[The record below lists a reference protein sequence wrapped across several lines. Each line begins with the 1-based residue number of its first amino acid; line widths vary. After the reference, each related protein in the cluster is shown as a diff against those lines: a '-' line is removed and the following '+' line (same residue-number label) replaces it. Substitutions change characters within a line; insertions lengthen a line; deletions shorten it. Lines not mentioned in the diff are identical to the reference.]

1 MRQNNV
7 GNLFIIACVVL
18 TVAIWF
24 IFPPVNDGRDNFE
37 RQYAGEIIGSINIV
51 LMSFALLLS
60 ARPKWAE
67 KYFGGLDKMYVTH
80 RRLATSAFLLIFV
93 HVLTVPITLT
103 GWGLGNYLA
112 VIAFAGL
119 VSIVLVSLAPRI
131 AFLNKLTGGTYEGWK
146 NLKKYM
152 GIFFIIAY
160 VHPLLIKNPLDA
172 FIPINFVQV
181 FFIIGT
187 VSYLYADEG
196 WSNFKKYFG
205 VLFIL
210 MCIIFLTA
218 KDMLEAVGI
227 FAISGIWI
235 MIVIGVV
242 SSLYMKLFMRHFKK
256 HVPYTVETVKHPNQT
271 TTEVTL
277 RAKREPIKKQRAG
290 QFLFVRFP
298 GDRSLNES
306 HPFTISSAPQ
316 EDVLRLTIKASGDFT
331 RDLFAKLKPGM
342 DAIIEGAYG
351 MFDFKAGGPKQIWI
365 AGGIGLTP
373 FLSFLRSLKGTL
385 NHDVDFYYTVRHK
398 EEALFTDEI
407 EAAAK
412 ENPRLKAHIRLSA
425 TDGSLTIEHIL
436 KNAGGSVKDH
446 HIYLCGPLPMIQ
458 AFEQKFLALGVPA
471 GNIHFEEFNFR

>member
-1 MRQNNV
+1 MRQNNA
-7 GNLFIIACVVL
+7 GNLFIIACVVI
-18 TVAIWF
+18 TVAMWF
-24 IFPPVNDGRDNFE
+24 IFPPVNDGRENFE
-37 RQYAGEIIGSINIV
+37 RQYAGEILGSINIV

-60 ARPKWAE
+60 GRPKWAE

-80 RRLATSAFLLIFV
+80 RRLATVAFLLIFV

-103 GWGLGNYLA
+103 GWRLGNYLA

-119 VSIVLVSLAPRI
+119 VSIVLISLSPRI
-131 AFLNKLTGGTYEGWK
+131 AFLNKLSGGTYEGWK
-146 NLKKYM
+146 NLKRYI
-152 GIFFIIAY
+152 GIFFILGFVHSLTIAS
-160 VHPLLIKNPLDA
+160 PLDA
-172 FIPINFVQV
+172 LIAFSFVQV
-181 FFIIGT
+181 FFIMGT
-187 VSYLYADEG
+187 LAYLYTEIFG
-196 WSNFKKYFG
+196 RFFKKY
-205 VLFIL
+205 
-210 MCIIFLTA
+210 
-218 KDMLEAVGI
+218 
-227 FAISGIWI
+227 
-235 MIVIGVV
+235 
-242 SSLYMKLFMRHFKK
+242 
-256 HVPYTVETVKHPNQT
+256 VPYTVEDVKHPNQT

-331 RDLFAKLKPGM
+331 RELFAKLKPGM
-342 DAIIEGAYG
+342 DAIVEGAYG

-385 NHDVDFYYTVRHK
+385 NQEVDFYYTVRHK

-412 ENPRLKAHIRLSA
+412 ENPRLKAHIRYSA

-446 HIYLCGPLPMIQ
+446 HIYICGPLPMIQ

-471 GNIHFEEFNFR
+471 ENIHFEEFNFR